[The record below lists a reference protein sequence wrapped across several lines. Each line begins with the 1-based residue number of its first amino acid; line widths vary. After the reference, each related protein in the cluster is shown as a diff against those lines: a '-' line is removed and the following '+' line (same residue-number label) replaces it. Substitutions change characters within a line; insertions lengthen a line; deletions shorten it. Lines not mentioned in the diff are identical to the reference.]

1 MKKNLLKAAIPFIM
15 FGPPAWA
22 ASSIRSISRG
32 RVKKAAV
39 QSSLEQ
45 AQPELTQAGFE
56 NPFGGFGGTR
66 NNHKVASHEQSNVL
80 GFLAEE
86 GLLTASSESSSL
98 VTGNENR
105 KEFLGFAV
113 GYTACVAGAIYNGK
127 PLKAVSTT
135 TTTSTN
141 TSNTITN
148 TNTLTNHHLL
158 YQTGSV
164 AIVNTTKSNNAKEAC
179 ITPPTPTSIPTLS
192 QWGQYLLMLLL
203 GIVGFKSRQWRDKKS

>member
-1 MKKNLLKAAIPFIM
+1 
-15 FGPPAWA
+15 GSPAWA

-39 QSSLEQ
+39 QSSLGQ
-45 AQPELTQAGFE
+45 AQPELTQAEFE

-135 TTTSTN
+135 TTTSTSTT
-141 TSNTITN
+141 TSNSNIITN

-179 ITPPTPTSIPTLS
+179 ITPPTPTPTSIPTLS